1 VERPRRP
8 SRLPHAPAA
17 ASRTRAEWTLAAVEK
32 YLTAKRR
39 RESTALHLLTGLA
52 RQMGVTYS
60 KAVHTPV
67 IAQHLRQAVVD
78 QLKPV
83 VSRIAGA

>member
-1 VERPRRP
+1 
-8 SRLPHAPAA
+8 
-17 ASRTRAEWTLAAVEK
+17 
-32 YLTAKRR
+32 
-39 RESTALHLLTGLA
+39 
-52 RQMGVTYS
+52 MGVTYS
-60 KAVHTPV
+60 KAAHTPV